1 MKKVFYL
8 KTCSTCKRI
17 MTEFDLSDFEQR
29 EIKAKAVTEEELQEL
44 YALTQS
50 YEALFSKKSTQ
61 IKERNID
68 VKSLQEEDFKTLIL
82 EDYRF
87 LKRPVFII
95 NQEIFIGSDKKYV
108 EFLREKKKKKKQ
120 FRNRTAFLV
129 CYKVILIQMVI
140 SPLSQECFY
149 F

>member
-95 NQEIFIGSDKKYV
+95 NQEIFIGSDKKNV
-108 EFLREKKKKKKQ
+108 EFLRERLK
-120 FRNRTAFLV
+120 
-129 CYKVILIQMVI
+129 
-140 SPLSQECFY
+140 
-149 F
+149 

>member
-1 MKKVFYL
+1 MKKVYFL

-17 MTEFDLSDFEQR
+17 MSEFDLTDFEQR
-29 EIKAKAVTEEELQEL
+29 EIKSKAVSEEELQEMYDL
-44 YALTQS
+44 SNS

-68 VKSLQEEDFKTLIL
+68 VKSLQEEDFKKLIL

-95 NQEIFIGSDKKYV
+95 NQEIFIGSDKKNI
-108 EFLREKKKKKKQ
+108 ELLRERLTNPKIGLQ
-120 FRNRTAFLV
+120 VLH
-129 CYKVILIQMVI
+129 
-140 SPLSQECFY
+140 
-149 F
+149 

>member
-1 MKKVFYL
+1 MKKVYFL

-17 MTEFDLSDFEQR
+17 MSVFDLTDFEQR
-29 EIKAKAVTEEELQEL
+29 EIKSKAVYEEELQEM
-44 YALTQS
+44 YALSES

-68 VKSLQEEDFKTLIL
+68 VKSLQEEDFKKLIL

-95 NQEIFIGSDKKYV
+95 NQEIFIGSDKKNI
-108 EFLREKKKKKKQ
+108 ELLRERLK
-120 FRNRTAFLV
+120 
-129 CYKVILIQMVI
+129 
-140 SPLSQECFY
+140 
-149 F
+149 

>member
-1 MKKVFYL
+1 
-8 KTCSTCKRI
+8 
-17 MTEFDLSDFEQR
+17 MTEFDLSDVEQR
-29 EIKAKAVTEEELQEL
+29 EIKAKPVTEEELQEL

-68 VKSLQEEDFKTLIL
+68 VKSLQEEDFKMLIL

-95 NQEIFIGSDKKYV
+95 NQEIFIGSDKKNV
-108 EFLREKKKKKKQ
+108 ELLRERLK
-120 FRNRTAFLV
+120 
-129 CYKVILIQMVI
+129 
-140 SPLSQECFY
+140 
-149 F
+149 

>member
-1 MKKVFYL
+1 MKKVYFL

-17 MTEFDLSDFEQR
+17 MSEFDLTDFEQR
-29 EIKAKAVTEEELQEL
+29 EIKSKVVSEEELQEMYSL
-44 YALTQS
+44 SKS

-68 VKSLQEEDFKTLIL
+68 VKSLQEEDFKKLIL

-95 NQEIFIGSDKKYV
+95 NQEIFIGSDKKNI
-108 EFLREKKKKKKQ
+108 ELLREKLK
-120 FRNRTAFLV
+120 
-129 CYKVILIQMVI
+129 
-140 SPLSQECFY
+140 
-149 F
+149 

>member
-29 EIKAKAVTEEELQEL
+29 EIKAKPVTEEELQEL

-95 NQEIFIGSDKKYV
+95 NQEIFIGSDKKNV
-108 EFLREKKKKKKQ
+108 ELLRERLK
-120 FRNRTAFLV
+120 
-129 CYKVILIQMVI
+129 
-140 SPLSQECFY
+140 
-149 F
+149 

>member
-1 MKKVFYL
+1 
-8 KTCSTCKRI
+8 
-17 MTEFDLSDFEQR
+17 MTEFDLSDVEQR
-29 EIKAKAVTEEELQEL
+29 EIKAKPVTEEELQEL

-68 VKSLQEEDFKTLIL
+68 VKSLQEEDFTTLIL

-95 NQEIFIGSDKKYV
+95 NQEIFIGSDKKNV
-108 EFLREKKKKKKQ
+108 EFLRERLK
-120 FRNRTAFLV
+120 
-129 CYKVILIQMVI
+129 
-140 SPLSQECFY
+140 
-149 F
+149 

>member
-1 MKKVFYL
+1 MKKVYFL

-17 MTEFDLSDFEQR
+17 MSEFDLTDFEQR
-29 EIKAKAVTEEELQEL
+29 EIKSKVVSEEELQEM
-44 YALTQS
+44 YALSKS

-68 VKSLQEEDFKTLIL
+68 VKSLQEEDFKKLIL

-95 NQEIFIGSDKKYV
+95 NQEIFIGSDKKNI
-108 EFLREKKKKKKQ
+108 ELLREKLK
-120 FRNRTAFLV
+120 
-129 CYKVILIQMVI
+129 
-140 SPLSQECFY
+140 
-149 F
+149 

>member
-17 MTEFDLSDFEQR
+17 MSEFDLSAWQLR
-29 EIKAKAVTEEELQEL
+29 ELKSENITEGELDKL
-44 YALTQS
+44 YQFTHS

-68 VKSLQEEDFKTLIL
+68 VKSLKEEDFKKLIL

-87 LKRPVFII
+87 LKRPVLVTD
-95 NQEIFIGSDKKYV
+95 QEVFVGNDKSTVENLRKY
-108 EFLREKKKKKKQ
+108 
-120 FRNRTAFLV
+120 
-129 CYKVILIQMVI
+129 CG
-140 SPLSQECFY
+140 
-149 F
+149 

>member
-1 MKKVFYL
+1 MKKVYFL

-17 MTEFDLSDFEQR
+17 MSEFDLTDFEQI
-29 EIKAKAVTEEELQEL
+29 EIKSKAVSEEELQEM
-44 YALTQS
+44 YALSKS

-68 VKSLQEEDFKTLIL
+68 VKALQEEDFKKLIL

-95 NQEIFIGSDKKYV
+95 NQEIFIGSDKKNI
-108 EFLREKKKKKKQ
+108 EELNSFLK
-120 FRNRTAFLV
+120 
-129 CYKVILIQMVI
+129 YK
-140 SPLSQECFY
+140 
-149 F
+149 